1 MRPSVCLAT
10 RLFAFGLF
18 GLCFA
23 AAAVTQAMPRPAE
36 PAPAQPTRPVG
47 NPVMTYRVWQ
57 FLDSDWEYLQRA
69 IPRARQD
76 DMNRIQLGQK
86 IINNAHTLYKSPET
100 LDLVRKATRLAHK
113 HGLKVDIW
121 THELADV
128 PGSLRKDGK
137 IVLNDALWQWLRE
150 KYARVFKLVP
160 EVDGLV
166 LTCAESQANI
176 YSDRVASDLPPDAR
190 IAKLLGVMADICREH
205 GKMLFVRTFVYM
217 PGELQA
223 MRRAV
228 TTVAD
233 AVRDKGNVVI
243 MSKCVPHDWS
253 PFYPYDPTL
262 GDTAGLPQVIE
273 IDLGEEYTGLSHF
286 LHCEVNYVHAVFRHC
301 RMPAVVGAVA
311 RVDRDRDNRALGT
324 PNEVNLYAFKR
335 LTHDPSPTVDQLW
348 AEWTEARY
356 GREAAPYVIDA
367 LKATYDITNL
377 AFYPLENCM
386 QNHSGLCGW
395 DYAHS
400 HITLA
405 TPAKWI
411 ASPRHEL
418 ARDELLHP
426 TWITLT
432 KIAAEKDAARRL
444 AEKSLEILDRGREHL
459 RPDDY
464 RDLRRR
470 LEFGRDVVEV
480 CRYQNLAFEATLRY
494 LNRVQGIDPGHETLD
509 ELRAEALEYIAS
521 LDQSADVMEQRHGHA
536 TRLGNPVDAHK
547 YAAEMRGL
555 IEKARTPHEQQP

>member
-1 MRPSVCLAT
+1 MRLFTCLA
-10 RLFAFGLF
+10 LSLLVFGSCL
-18 GLCFA
+18 A
-23 AAAVTQAMPRPAE
+23 AT
-36 PAPAQPTRPVG
+36 APAASSPPAG
-47 NPVMTYRVWQ
+47 KDAMTYRVWQ
-57 FLDSDWEYLQRA
+57 FLDNDWDYLRQA
-69 IPRARQD
+69 IPRARED

-86 IINNAHTLYKSPET
+86 IISDVHTLYKSPET
-100 LDLVRKATRLAHK
+100 LDLVRKATHLAHQ

-128 PGSLRKDGK
+128 PPSFRKDGK
-137 IVLNDALWQWLRE
+137 VVLNDALWSWMRD
-150 KYARVFKLVP
+150 KYDRVFRLVP
-160 EVDGLV
+160 DVDGLV

-176 YSDRVASDLPPDAR
+176 YSDRVVSDLPPDAR
-190 IAKLLGVMADICREH
+190 IAKLMSVMADICREH
-205 GKMLFVRTFVYM
+205 DKMLFVRTFVYM

-228 TTVAD
+228 TTIAD
-233 AVRDKGNVVI
+233 AVRDRGNVVV

-273 IDLGEEYTGLSHF
+273 IDLGEEYTGLGRF

-301 RMPAVVGAVA
+301 RLPNVVGAVA

-335 LTHDPSPTVDQLW
+335 LTHDPSPTVDRLWTEW
-348 AEWTEARY
+348 AEKRY
-356 GREAAPYVIDA
+356 GREAAPYAIDA
-367 LKATYDITNL
+367 LKATYDVTNM
-377 AFYPLENCM
+377 AFFPLENCM

-395 DYAHS
+395 EYAFS

-432 KIAAEKDAARRL
+432 KINAEKDAAREL
-444 AEKSLEILDRGREHL
+444 AEKSLAILDRGRDHL
-459 RPDDY
+459 QPEDY

-470 LEFGRDVVEV
+470 LEFGREVVEV

-494 LNRVQGIDPGHETLD
+494 LNRTKGIGISHETLD
-509 ELRAEALEYIAS
+509 ELRGEALKYIDA
-521 LDQSADVMEQRHGHA
+521 LDRSANIMEKRHGHE
-536 TRLGNPVDAHK
+536 TRLGNPLDAHK
-547 YAAEMRGL
+547 YADEMRRL
-555 IEKARTPHEQQP
+555 IERAASPNTAGPQPPKSPNP